1 MCDKE
6 FKELVKIAV
15 EKLKDE
21 SVLKLLKADAS
32 YQKDSMDEG
41 KAEDAFNQLNLTEK
55 QREVCQHLIDCREK
69 QDFEYGTHAYIAG
82 LIDAFHIM
90 AVLFPEKW
98 DTERIRKAVSYKS
111 R

>member
-21 SVLKLLKADAS
+21 SVLKLLKTDAS

-41 KAEDAFNQLNLTEK
+41 KAEDAFNQLDLTEK
-55 QREVCQHLIDCREK
+55 QREVCQYLIDCREK

-82 LIDAFHIM
+82 MMDAFHIM

-98 DTERIRKAVSYKS
+98 DTERIREALS
-111 R
+111 RKCI

>member
-41 KAEDAFNQLNLTEK
+41 KAEDAFNQLDLTER
-55 QREVCQHLIDCREK
+55 QREVCQYLIDCREK

-82 LIDAFHIM
+82 LVDAFHIM

-98 DTERIRKAVSYKS
+98 DTERIKEALSFKS